1 MIISSNLAGSG
12 LVPRCPPGTC
22 LAAIDVE
29 WSKNYRIRGGNV
41 PFCYSVVWLPL
52 PASSASTALDTTR
65 FWYTSAY
72 VEDTSQC
79 PDLVAGADA
88 ALACLM
94 GNTSLLAGHQLCSD
108 LAVLAAAAAGGA
120 RPPAIATAAA
130 AWRQRRQETPGQPRF
145 LDTRYDAGHVL
156 ACQSRRLVDVCAD
169 LRLDVTQ
176 PELRGTSMTA
186 LHRRWLELGDITA
199 REKITVLNLRHSL
212 STAMIAA
219 RAAGL
224 AHWQPGLNVNK
235 VLAGELGDAFG
246 WLAHPVFAALL
257 GEADAA

>member
-1 MIISSNLAGSG
+1 VIISTNVAGSG

-22 LAAIDVE
+22 LAAAIDVE

-52 PASSASTALDTTR
+52 PASGARTGLDTTR

-79 PDLVAGADA
+79 PDLVARADA
-88 ALACLM
+88 ALASLM
-94 GNTSLLAGHQLCSD
+94 EHASLIAGHQLCSD
-108 LAVLAAAAAGGA
+108 LAVLDAAGA
-120 RPPAIATAAA
+120 RPPAVAAAAA
-130 AWRQRRQETPGQPRF
+130 AWRQRRQETTGQPRF
-145 LDTRYDAGHVL
+145 LDTRYDAGHIL

-212 STAMIAA
+212 STAMVAA

-224 AHWQPGLNVNK
+224 AHWQPGLNVSRL
-235 VLAGELGDAFG
+235 LAGELGAAFG
-246 WLAHPVFAALL
+246 WLAHPVFTALV

>member
-1 MIISSNLAGSG
+1 VIISTNVPGSG
-12 LVPRCPPGTC
+12 LVPGLPPETRL

-41 PFCYSVVWLPL
+41 PFCYSVVWLAL
-52 PASSASTALDTTR
+52 PASDASTGLEATR

-72 VEDTSQC
+72 VQDPGEGA
-79 PDLVAGADA
+79 DLIAGADA

-94 GNTSLLAGHQLCSD
+94 EHASLIAGHQLCSD
-108 LAVLAAAAAGGA
+108 LGVLAAADPAS
-120 RPPAIATAAA
+120 RPAVAAA
-130 AWRQRRQETPGQPRF
+130 ATAWRQRREAPASQPRF
-145 LDTRYDAGHVL
+145 LDTRYDAGHLL

-169 LRLDVTQ
+169 LRLEVTQ

-186 LHRRWLELGDITA
+186 LHRRWLQDGDVTA

-212 STAMIAA
+212 STAMVAA

-224 AHWQPGLNVNK
+224 ARWQPGLNVNR
-235 VLAGELGDAFG
+235 LMAHELGDAFG
-246 WLAHPVFAALL
+246 WLAHPVFTALL
-257 GEADAA
+257 GESNAA

>member
-1 MIISSNLAGSG
+1 VIVSSNLAGSG

-52 PASSASTALDTTR
+52 PASGASTGLDTTR

-72 VEDTSQC
+72 VEDASQC

-94 GNTSLLAGHQLCSD
+94 GNASLIAGHQLCSD
-108 LAVLAAAAAGGA
+108 LAVLTAAGA
-120 RPPAIATAAA
+120 RPAAVAAAAA
-130 AWRQRRQETPGQPRF
+130 AWRQRRQEPSSSPRF
-145 LDTRYDAGHVL
+145 LDTRYDAGHIL

-186 LHRRWLELGDITA
+186 LHRRWLEVGDIVA
-199 REKITVLNLRHSL
+199 REKITVLNMRHSL
-212 STAMIAA
+212 STALVAA
-219 RAAGL
+219 RAAG
-224 AHWQPGLNVNK
+224 
-235 VLAGELGDAFG
+235 
-246 WLAHPVFAALL
+246 WLTGSPA
-257 GEADAA
+257 

>member
-1 MIISSNLAGSG
+1 MIVSSNVAGPGLA
-12 LVPRCPPGTC
+12 PRCPPGTR
-22 LAAIDVE
+22 LAAAIDVE

-41 PFCYSVVWLPL
+41 PFCYSVIWLPL
-52 PASSASTALDTTR
+52 PASRASTIVDTTP

-72 VEDTSQC
+72 VADASQC
-79 PDLVAGADA
+79 PDLVAGADT
-88 ALACLM
+88 ALGCLM
-94 GNTSLLAGHQLCSD
+94 EHASLIAGHQLCSD
-108 LAVLAAAAAGGA
+108 LAVLAAASAGP
-120 RPPAIATAAA
+120 RPPAVTAAA
-130 AWRQRRQETPGQPRF
+130 DAWRQRRQEPSGRPRF

-186 LHRRWLELGDITA
+186 LHRRWLESGDHTA

-212 STAMIAA
+212 STVMVAA

-224 AHWQPGLNVNK
+224 ARWRPDLNVNR

-246 WLAHPVFAALL
+246 WLADPVFTALL